1 MTYNEKLVKLRKEH
15 GFTQEQLAEMIGVSR
30 QAISRW
36 EAGETVPEAAL
47 LIRLC
52 DVYHVSA
59 DYLLRDEYQ
68 SDDDAPAVVRKAEE
82 LADVSGQRARARQIA
97 LVFGVFAL
105 CGAVWGI
112 VLSETPIQLA
122 ASCFFAALLA
132 GVTAWQLVLAVKE
145 KRK

>member
-15 GFTQEQLAEMIGVSR
+15 GFTQERLAERIGVSR

-59 DYLLRDEYQ
+59 DYLLRDECQ
-68 SDDDAPAVVRKAEE
+68 SDDDAPAVVRKVEE
-82 LADVSGQRARARQIA
+82 LADVSAQRARARQIA
-97 LVFGVFAL
+97 IVFGVFSTSF
-105 CGAVWGI
+105 AVWGI
-112 VLSETPIQLA
+112 VRSETPMQLA
-122 ASCFFAALLA
+122 VSCFLAALLA
-132 GVTAWQLVLAVKE
+132 GITAWRLVLGFKT
-145 KRK
+145 R